1 MWELGLHLL
10 GGQTPRVS
18 VALSVQVLRETI
30 ALSRGD
36 TFKKQTLVL
45 SQSTHRTTFFP
56 LQKALEDLFIDPFI
70 QLAFPEHLPR
80 AAWATLEWKE

>member
-1 MWELGLHLL
+1 MGLHLL

-18 VALSVQVLRETI
+18 VALSVQVLKETI

-45 SQSTHRTTFFP
+45 SQSTHSTTFFP
-56 LQKALEDLFIDPFI
+56 LQKALEDLFIDPLI

-80 AAWATLEWKE
+80 AAWATLE